1 MARDCYRANGRDRI
15 FKIGAI
21 MAAGPGRLAMCPEM
35 KIVNGYPCRIATS
48 LWTGRQALFEVVAEL
63 RQAFRIGAVI
73 GFSVTALSV
82 LAMPVRDTSP
92 SSRDGIPT
100 EMGVPD
106 PAAGEEWNARPFERF
121 ARAGLAARAQ

>member
-1 MARDCYRANGRDRI
+1 
-15 FKIGAI
+15 

-35 KIVNGYPCRIATS
+35 KIVNGYPCRIAAS

-63 RQAFRIGAVI
+63 RQALFEVVAELRPAFRIGAVI